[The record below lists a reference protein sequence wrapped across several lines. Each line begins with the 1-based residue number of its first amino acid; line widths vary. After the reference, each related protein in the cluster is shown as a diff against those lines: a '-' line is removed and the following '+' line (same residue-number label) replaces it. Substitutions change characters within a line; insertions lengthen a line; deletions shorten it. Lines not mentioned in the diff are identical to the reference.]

1 MKITY
6 DVVNENQK
14 TMYIGAHH
22 DVPQDAPGRA
32 LVIAREVEKLFSA
45 YPSYSV
51 INIQIEKDED
61 DATTTEANVQEPPE
75 SERSSQR

>member
-6 DVVNENQK
+6 DVADEFQK
-14 TMYIGAHH
+14 TIYIGAHH
-22 DVPQDAPGRA
+22 EVPQDAPGRA
-32 LVIAREVEKLFSA
+32 LVIAREVEKLFGA

-61 DATTTEANVQEPPE
+61 DAATTEANVQEPAR
-75 SERSSQR
+75 SERSA